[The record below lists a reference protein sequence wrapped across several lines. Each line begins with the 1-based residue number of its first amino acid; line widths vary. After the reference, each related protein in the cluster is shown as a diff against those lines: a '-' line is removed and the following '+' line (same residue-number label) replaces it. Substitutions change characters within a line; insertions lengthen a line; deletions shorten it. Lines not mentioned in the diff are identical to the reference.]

1 MCRHLGYLGP
11 PRTVADVLTSGGERS
26 LMTQSWAPR
35 DMRGGGTVNADG
47 FGAAW
52 WPVGREPVVYRNP
65 APIWSDPAVDG
76 VLGEVSSTAVVAAVR
91 SATVGMPLTREACA
105 PFTDGMW
112 ALTHN
117 GRIDGWPDSMAA
129 LAEWLPAVEL
139 LRLPALTDSALL
151 WTMVRRRLD
160 TEEPGEA
167 LRSVLVDVL
176 EAAPQSRLNLLL
188 SDGTGL
194 WASAVSHSLTVR
206 VDESVA
212 VVASE
217 QVDEEEGWLV
227 VPDRHLIE
235 ARPGFLVITE
245 LEASA

>member
-11 PRTVADVLTSGGERS
+11 SRTVADVLTAGGERS
-26 LMTQSWAPR
+26 LLTQSWAPR
-35 DMRGGGTVNADG
+35 EMRGGGVINADG

-52 WPVGREPVVYRNP
+52 WPPGRDPVAYRNP
-65 APIWSDPAVDG
+65 APVWSDPAVEG
-76 VLGEVSSTAVVAAVR
+76 ALGEVAAPAVVAAVR

-105 PFTDGMW
+105 PFTDGKW
-112 ALTHN
+112 AFSHN
-117 GRIDGWPDSMAA
+117 GSIDGWPDSIAA

-139 LRLPALTDSALL
+139 LRMPALTDSALL

-160 TEEPGEA
+160 TEEPGQA
-167 LRSVLVDVL
+167 LRSVLIDVL
-176 EAAPQSRLNLLL
+176 EAAPLSRLNLLL

-194 WASAVSHSLTVR
+194 WASAVYHSLSVR

-217 QVDEEEGWLV
+217 PVDEEEGWLV
-227 VPDRHLIE
+227 VPDRHLLE
-235 ARPGFLVITE
+235 ARPGHLEITE